1 MWWCRRVR
9 RRGSRAPRARRSHHS
24 LPKPTTQKPFE
35 HLVKEQQR
43 EERAKREKE
52 QLQNV
57 VNYQWVRLA
66 AVDCR
71 STRSP
76 VPSPP
81 LPRVLQVPNKVSD

>member
-1 MWWCRRVR
+1 MPATFPPPRTPLTQPPARQIYFNY
-9 RRGSRAPRARRSHHS
+9 GS
-24 LPKPTTQKPFE
+24 QKPFE